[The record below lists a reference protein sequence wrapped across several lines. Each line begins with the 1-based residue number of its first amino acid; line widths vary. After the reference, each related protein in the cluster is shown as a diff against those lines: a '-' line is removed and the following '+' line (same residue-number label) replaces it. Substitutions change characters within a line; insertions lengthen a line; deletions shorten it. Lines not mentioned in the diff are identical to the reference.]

1 MDELGDRITPMQ
13 QAELRRQHMRIRT
26 IAVSFAAAVT
36 SARQDMDVGV
46 AERDALIETWR
57 AWSLGVLDRYAADLR
72 GLSDTDDQFAADEL
86 AGVRSALAEAIERV
100 RSA

>member
-1 MDELGDRITPMQ
+1 MVEGFTPIQ
-13 QAELRRQHMRIRT
+13 RAQLIRRQHMRIRT

-36 SARQDMDVGV
+36 SARHDMDVGP

-57 AWSLGVLDRYAADLR
+57 AWSLGVLEGYAGDLSEVPAA
-72 GLSDTDDQFAADEL
+72 GDPATDEDL
-86 AGVRSALAEAIERV
+86 AGVRSALAAAIERV